1 MHILFD
7 VNVVLDVLLKREPWR
22 AEARELWD
30 AAAVGTIEGYL
41 APTTITTIYYLAR
54 KLPGGA
60 EPARHAVQACLD
72 TFEIC
77 PMDRRTLEAA
87 LAKSGGDYEDNV
99 QIVCAEV
106 AQLDG
111 KVTRNVPDFTAAS
124 CTVYTPAEL
133 LAAIQPP
140 AT

>member
-1 MHILFD
+1 MRILFGE
-7 VNVVLDVLLKREPWR
+7 NVVLNVLLKREPWR

-30 AAAVGTIEGYL
+30 AAAVDTIEGYL

-72 TFEIC
+72 TLEIC

-87 LAKSGGDYEDNV
+87 LAKSGGDYENNV

-111 KVTRNVPDFTAAS
+111 IVTRNVPDFTAAS